1 MLWKP
6 VLIFLY
12 FGNVLSQL
20 FFFLIG
26 GELLYNIVLVAAVH
40 ESVIIVHMFPPFW
53 ASHPTPRHSL
63 NWHCLFH
70 FLRNEL
76 RISDTIYLVFLKSL
90 NILITSK
97 ISKFQSKQKITHSL
111 YFLIWSSVSQFSSL
125 MIVIIIIYIPGSGLG
140 ARE

>member
-40 ESVIIVHMFPPFW
+40 ESVIIVHMFPPF
-53 ASHPTPRHSL
+53 
-63 NWHCLFH
+63 
-70 FLRNEL
+70 
-76 RISDTIYLVFLKSL
+76 
-90 NILITSK
+90 
-97 ISKFQSKQKITHSL
+97 
-111 YFLIWSSVSQFSSL
+111 
-125 MIVIIIIYIPGSGLG
+125 
-140 ARE
+140 